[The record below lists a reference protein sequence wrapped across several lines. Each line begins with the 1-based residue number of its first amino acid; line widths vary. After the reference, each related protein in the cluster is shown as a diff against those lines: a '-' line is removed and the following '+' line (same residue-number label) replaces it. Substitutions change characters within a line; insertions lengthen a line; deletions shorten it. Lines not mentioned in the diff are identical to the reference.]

1 MTVAVVMAAGEGTR
15 LRPLT
20 ERWPKPVLPID
31 GRPVVA
37 TLIRE
42 LAAHVERI
50 YVVTGHLAEQVEEL
64 LGDGSAFG
72 VELVFARQPAAA
84 GSLDAVRRAID
95 AGAEPPFLVSAADT
109 VFTGGDTKK
118 FADAATCFDGGLAVR
133 RIPPPDGSH
142 RQPVRIEGG
151 RVVRVIDDDPA
162 NHLGA
167 VPLWW
172 IGAGLF
178 DYATGAP
185 GLSDVL
191 QRAIDDGRRIAG
203 VEIGPTRDLTRPQDL
218 VVENFPYLGS

>member
-1 MTVAVVMAAGEGTR
+1 VTVAVVMAAGEGTR

-37 TLIRE
+37 TLVRE
-42 LAAHVERI
+42 LAVHIERI
-50 YVVTGHLAEQVEEL
+50 YVVTGHLAEQVEDL
-64 LGDGSAFG
+64 LGDGAAFA
-72 VELVFARQPAAA
+72 VELVYVRQPAPA
-84 GSLDAVRRAID
+84 GSLDAVRRAVE

-109 VFTGGDTKK
+109 VFTRGDTRT
-118 FADAATCFDGGLAVR
+118 FAEAAAGFDGGLAVR
-133 RIPPPDGSH
+133 RIPPPDASH
-142 RQPVRIEGG
+142 RQPVRIEDGC
-151 RVVRVIDDDPA
+151 VVRVIDDDRA
-162 NHLGA
+162 NPLGA

-172 IGAGLF
+172 VGARLLEYSG
-178 DYATGAP
+178 GAA

>member
-1 MTVAVVMAAGEGTR
+1 VSVAVVMAAGEGTR

-42 LAAHVERI
+42 LAGHVARI
-50 YVVTGHLAEQVEEL
+50 YVVTGHLAEHVEAL
-64 LGDGSAFG
+64 LGDGSAFD
-72 VELVFARQPAAA
+72 VEVVYARQPSAL
-84 GSLDAVRRAID
+84 GSVDAVRRAIA

-109 VFTGGDTKK
+109 VFTPGDTKT
-118 FADAATCFDGGLAVR
+118 FAEAVAGFDGGLAVR
-133 RIPPPDGSH
+133 RIPPPDASH
-142 RQPVRIEGG
+142 RQPVRVEDG

-162 NHLGA
+162 NPLGA

-172 IGAGLF
+172 VGAGLF
-178 DYATGAP
+178 DYADGAP

-191 QRAIDDGRRIAG
+191 QRAIDDGRNVAG

>member
-1 MTVAVVMAAGEGTR
+1 VTVAVVMAAGEGRR

-20 ERWPKPVLPID
+20 DRWPKPVLPID
-31 GRPVVA
+31 GRPVIA
-37 TLIRE
+37 TLVRE
-42 LAAHVERI
+42 LAAHVGRI

-64 LGDGSAFG
+64 LGEGSAFG
-72 VELVFARQPAAA
+72 VELVYARQPSAL
-84 GSLDAVRRAID
+84 GSVDAVRRAIE
-95 AGAEPPFLVSAADT
+95 AGAEPPFVVSAADT
-109 VFTGGDTKK
+109 VFTPGDTKV
-118 FADAATCFDGGLAVR
+118 FADAAAGFDGGLAVR
-133 RIPPPDGSH
+133 RIPPPDASH
-142 RQPVRIEGG
+142 RQPVRVEEG

-162 NHLGA
+162 NPLGA

-178 DYATGAP
+178 DYAGGAP

>member
-1 MTVAVVMAAGEGTR
+1 MAAGEGMR

-31 GRPVVA
+31 GRPVIA
-37 TLIRE
+37 TLVRE

-50 YVVTGHLAEQVEEL
+50 YVVTGHLAEQVEDL

-72 VELVFARQPAAA
+72 VELVYARQPSAA
-84 GSLDAVRRAID
+84 GSVDAVQRALD

-109 VFTGGDTKK
+109 LYTPGDTNR
-118 FADAATCFDGGLAVR
+118 FAEATVGFDGGLAVR
-133 RIPPPDGSH
+133 RCPPPDASH
-142 RQPVRIEGG
+142 RQPVRVEGG

-162 NHLGA
+162 NPLGA

-172 IGAGLF
+172 LGPALLPYF
-178 DYATGAP
+178 DGAP
-185 GLSDVL
+185 GLADVL
-191 QRAIDDGRRIAG
+191 QAAVDDGRRIAG